1 MVYYCKTL
9 HYSTMYFNNS
19 YYRYFRF
26 FLQGKCVPIQQLA
39 YKVIQPVVCITIQVL
54 FNNCLFTLG
63 DSKYRKEQ

>member
-1 MVYYCKTL
+1 MEYYFKSL
-9 HYSTMYFNNS
+9 HYRTMYFNNS

-26 FLQGKCVPIQQLA
+26 FLQGKCVPIQQLV
-39 YKVIQPVVCITIQVL
+39 YKVIQPVVYITIQVL